1 MSTTEK
7 AMQAFVFQGEAVR
20 FVGTADAPEW
30 VAADVCAV
38 LGIEKVSNALADFE
52 ADEKGARTVG
62 TLGGAQELLTV
73 TEPGLYRLVFR
84 SRKPDAVRFR
94 RWVTHEVLP
103 AIRRTGSY
111 GSPSALAAVEARVAA
126 LEAKAAPKPKAKALP
141 SPKPRPARPRP
152 GPEALAELL
161 TAWAAHYGDRPVYAR
176 ELAGLAQQ
184 REHAE
189 AKAAR
194 LAKAL
199 GAFGE
204 SAREVGIALR
214 GVVGARA
221 GGVAL
226 ERLGPDRNGIALWRA
241 IFGAAAEVAVEAFQ
255 ATPAGP
261 LFVDRA
267 SRN

>member
-1 MSTTEK
+1 MSGDIK
-7 AMQAFVFQGEAVR
+7 VFAFEGVEVR

-30 VAADVCAV
+30 VASDVCAA
-38 LGIEKVSNALADFE
+38 LGLVNPRSSLALLPE
-52 ADEKGARTVG
+52 DEKGVHVVD
-62 TLGGAQELLTV
+62 TLGGPQRVVSV
-73 TEPGLYRLVFR
+73 TEPGLFRLILT
-84 SRKPDAVRFR
+84 SR
-94 RWVTHEVLP
+94 
-103 AIRRTGSY
+103 
-111 GSPSALAAVEARVAA
+111 
-126 LEAKAAPKPKAKALP
+126 
-141 SPKPRPARPRP
+141 RP
-152 GPEALAELL
+152 EAELL
-161 TAWAAHYGDRPVYAR
+161 TAWA
-176 ELAGLAQQ
+176 AQQ

-204 SAREVGIALR
+204 SAR
-214 GVVGARA
+214 A
-221 GGVAL
+221 GGVGL
-226 ERLGPDRNGIALWRA
+226 ERLGVDRNGVAIWRA